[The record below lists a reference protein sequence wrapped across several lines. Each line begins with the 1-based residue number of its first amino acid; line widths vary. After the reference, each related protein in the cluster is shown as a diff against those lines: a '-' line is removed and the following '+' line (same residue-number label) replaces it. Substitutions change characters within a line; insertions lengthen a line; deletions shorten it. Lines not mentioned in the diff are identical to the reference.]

1 MSYRARRA
9 NFSLVS
15 LQNPK
20 PIYMKLGW
28 VSCLALIDRV
38 TLADRTTFPHIMNTL
53 VCLTGPILGKK
64 TVTSTK

>member
-28 VSCLALIDRV
+28 VSCLASIDRV
-38 TLADRTTFPHIMNTL
+38 TLADRTTFPHIMNNSHINKVKTNSAK
-53 VCLTGPILGKK
+53 PI
-64 TVTSTK
+64 VIN